1 MTDKLQIVAASGD
14 DKAVAVAAGPKIR
27 LSRYKPLRLAANGH
41 VQTILGTMVLAG
53 GGLLAASAR
62 RVLLHVE
69 GLDYDARLT
78 GFYSPQ
84 NRPKGL
90 AILLHGWLGSVSSG
104 YMRATGEHLYQRGY
118 SVFRLNLRDHGGT
131 GSLNSGHFNSA
142 LNREVEAAIVQIA
155 ELEPESPLYLAGF
168 SIGGSFAL
176 RAALKTSLTF
186 EKERL
191 QHVVSVSP
199 PVNPRLTTLLIDA
212 TSAYQYYFLRNWRA
226 MLREKCR
233 AFADQYD
240 YDEVRRQ
247 RTLVALT
254 DWMLQFETR
263 WNNSDEYFAAFAIT
277 PEIAQGCAVPTTL
290 IAADDDPVVPI
301 KDFRVLT
308 DASPLLDVKLQRYG
322 GHLGFVELPR
332 LQSWLPA
339 SIGSVFDQAGG

>member
-1 MTDKLQIVAASGD
+1 MTDKLQIVAGGD
-14 DKAVAVAAGPKIR
+14 EDKAAAVVAGPKIR

-41 VQTILGTMVLAG
+41 VQTLLGTLVLAG
-53 GGLLAASAR
+53 GGLLEASAR

-69 GLDYDARLT
+69 GPGYDARLT

-84 NRPKGL
+84 SRPKGL
-90 AILLHGWLGSVSSG
+90 AILLHGWLGSVSSS

-131 GSLNSGHFNSA
+131 GSLNRGHYNNSM
-142 LNREVEAAIVQIA
+142 NREVEAAIVQIA
-155 ELEPESPLYLAGF
+155 ELEPESRIYLAGF

-176 RAALKTSLTF
+176 RAALKTSLTTG
-186 EKERL
+186 KKRL
-191 QHVVSVSP
+191 QHVVSISP

-212 TSAYQYYFLRNWRA
+212 TSIYQYWFVRNWRA

-240 YDEVRRQ
+240 YSEVRGQ

-254 DWMLQFETR
+254 DWMLRFETR
-263 WNNSDEYFAAFAIT
+263 WSDSDEYFAAFAIT
-277 PEIAQGCAVPTTL
+277 PEIAQGCVVPTTL
-290 IAADDDPVVPI
+290 IAADDDPIVPI

-308 DASPLLDVKLQRYG
+308 DASPLLDLKLQRYG

-339 SIGSVFDQAGG
+339 SIGSVFDQAGS

>member
-1 MTDKLQIVAASGD
+1 MTDKLQIVTAGEN
-14 DKAVAVAAGPKIR
+14 KAVAVAAGPKIR
-27 LSRYKPLRLAANGH
+27 LSRYRPLRVAANRH
-41 VQTILGTMVLAG
+41 LQTFLGTLVLAG
-53 GGLLAASAR
+53 GGLLEASAR

-69 GLDYDARLT
+69 GPGYDARLT

-131 GSLNSGHFNSA
+131 GSLNREHFNNT
-142 LNREVEAAIVQIA
+142 LNREIEAAIVQIA
-155 ELEPESPLYLAGF
+155 ELEPESPIYLAGF
-168 SIGGSFAL
+168 SIGGGFAL
-176 RAALKTSLTF
+176 RAALETSLTAG
-186 EKERL
+186 KVRL

-199 PVNPRLTTLLIDA
+199 PANPRLTTLMIDA
-212 TSAYQYYFLRNWRA
+212 TPLYQHYFLRHWRA

-233 AFADQYD
+233 AFADQYE
-240 YDEVRRQ
+240 YEEVRRQ
-247 RTLVALT
+247 HNLMALT
-254 DWMLQFETR
+254 DWMLRFEKH
-263 WNNSDEYFAAFAIT
+263 WSNSDEYFAASALT

-290 IAADDDPVVPI
+290 IVADDDPIVPI
-301 KDFRVLT
+301 KDLRVLMGV
-308 DASPLLDVKLQRYG
+308 SPLLDVKLQRYG

-339 SIGSVFDQAGG
+339 SIGSVFDQASG